1 MTDMQIAE
9 VATVTQIYTCDTHAL
24 NKLWELSK
32 YQFPSSD
39 SVLYLCKR

>member
-32 YQFPSSD
+32 YHFIYARGD
-39 SVLYLCKR
+39 IADN